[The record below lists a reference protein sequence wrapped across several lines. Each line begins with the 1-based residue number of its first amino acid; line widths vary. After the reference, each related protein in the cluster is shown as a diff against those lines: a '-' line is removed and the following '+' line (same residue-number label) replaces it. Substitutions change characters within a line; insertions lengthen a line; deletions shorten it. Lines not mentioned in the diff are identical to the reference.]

1 MGKKRILQKKKK
13 TKGGEKGRP
22 NWFTWTAVLSW
33 KAAQKKKRK
42 EGGEE
47 KRRKMRGGEGE
58 GLKHH
63 ARKTKHTVKNS

>member
-42 EGGEE
+42 EGGGE
-47 KRRKMRGGEGE
+47 KEGKIE
-58 GLKHH
+58 HH
-63 ARKTKHTVKNS
+63 FANIGNIAQKGKRNKNK